1 MIFTIEYKNV
11 SFFQV
16 TLSTFIYQKKACQD
30 LKQASKGST
39 NIKSINCSCI
49 AELSIYTASLTPWVF
64 LNIDTP
70 CIYTIIIYVTALVL
84 LQLAAKLFQ
93 KREQDS

>member
-1 MIFTIEYKNV
+1 MYCRVVHLYCIIN
-11 SFFQV
+11 
-16 TLSTFIYQKKACQD
+16 TL
-30 LKQASKGST
+30 G
-39 NIKSINCSCI
+39 
-49 AELSIYTASLTPWVF
+49 V